1 MDYAAQSSVRFQK
14 TRIFDSAAA
23 FTKKLVSCWPL
34 LREEQREGGKRD
46 DLCDGDRVRVSAVI
60 VAYEEI
66 SVQGRRFVLVHAGL
80 EHFSPTRLL
89 FKRIGKPE
97 LPDRIFHRST
107 MIGVDCGCAYPGGRL
122 GCLCLDTMEEFYV

>member
-1 MDYAAQSSVRFQK
+1 MTYVME
-14 TRIFDSAAA
+14 T
-23 FTKKLVSCWPL
+23 VCGY
-34 LREEQREGGKRD
+34 LRS
-46 DLCDGDRVRVSAVI
+46 LS
-60 VAYEEI
+60 AYEEI

-89 FKRIGKPE
+89 FRQIGKPE